1 MTTPTKF
8 GFTSNGPGVNQRT
21 RHGRNICTAPVT
33 FNAPRT
39 AEAIAGDLQLDELSW
54 QENALCAEVDG
65 ELFFPEKG
73 CSAREAKS
81 ICRRCEVQDEC
92 LDYALREGLDH
103 GVWGGTSERERRLL
117 KRGAA

>member
-1 MTTPTKF
+1 MTARQLRRVVQVRP
-8 GFTSNGPGVNQRT
+8 PRP
-21 RHGRNICTAPVT
+21 APLLL
-33 FNAPRT
+33 NH
-39 AEAIAGDLQLDELSW
+39 EQWMDD
-54 QENALCAEVDG
+54 ALCAEVDA

-73 CSAREAKS
+73 CSVRDPKS

-117 KRGAA
+117 KKGAAA